1 MIALRPSS
9 CSAQAKTAFVG
20 LALVCG
26 AAAQAQSSGLATDS
40 EHRLGVSLIGYQYK
54 EPGVMTLKA
63 QKIGFDYAGT
73 YAIGSQWPNVDRRY
87 FVRTEVS
94 YAVGDADYS
103 SPISGTLDN
112 TENWYYEI
120 RAMVGRDV
128 DMGGHVLAPYA
139 GLGFRHLYHDLRG
152 VTSTGA
158 RGYRRENR
166 SESLFVG
173 LTHKT
178 HVSANAQLHST
189 IEYMHLL
196 KGTQKARLADAGLTP
211 PVPDITLDQ
220 DSGFGLRISSMW
232 RFDTWSIGPTL
243 SYLKVKQSNTVRAGG
258 RDWVEPKNTTTEIGV
273 KAAYHF

>member
-1 MIALRPSS
+1 MTTHQRTKYITQVKVA
-9 CSAQAKTAFVG
+9 CTG
-20 LALVCG
+20 LALFLS
-26 AAAQAQSSGLATDS
+26 ANAQAQLNSLATTN

-73 YAIGSQWPNVDRRY
+73 YSIASQWPNVDRRW
-87 FVRTEVS
+87 FARTEIS

-103 SPISGTLDN
+103 SPISGTVDN

-120 RAMVGRDV
+120 RAMAGRDV
-128 DMGGHVLAPYA
+128 DMGNYVLAPYA
-139 GLGFRHLYHDLRG
+139 GLGFRYLYHDLRG
-152 VTSTGA
+152 ISSTGA

-178 HVSANAQLHST
+178 QFSDQAQLHST

-196 KGTQKARLADAGLTP
+196 KGTQKARLTDTAGTD
-211 PVPDITLDQ
+211 PDITLDQ
-220 DSGFGLRISSMW
+220 DSGFGLRLSSMW

-243 SYLKVKQSNTVRAGG
+243 TYWNIKKSNTVRAGG
-258 RDWVEPKNTTTEIGV
+258 SDWVEPKNTTTEIGL

>member
-1 MIALRPSS
+1 MTALRPSS

-26 AAAQAQSSGLATDS
+26 AAAQAQSSGLGTDS

-73 YAIGSQWPNVDRRY
+73 YAIASQWPNVDRRY

-103 SPISGTLDN
+103 SPISGTLAN

-139 GLGFRHLYHDLRG
+139 GLGFRHLFHDLRG
-152 VTSTGA
+152 VSSTGS

-166 SESLFVG
+166 SENLFVG

-189 IEYMHLL
+189 VEYMHLL
-196 KGTQKARLADAGLTP
+196 KGIQKARLTDTGG
-211 PVPDITLDQ
+211 VFPDITLDQ
-220 DSGFGLRISSMW
+220 DSCFGLRLSSMW
-232 RFDTWSIGPTL
+232 RFDTWSMGPTL
-243 SYLKVKQSNTVRAGG
+243 TYWKIKQSNTVRAGG
-258 RDWVEPKNTTTEIGV
+258 SDWVEPKNTTTEIGV

>member
-54 EPGVMTLKA
+54 EPSVMTLKA

-73 YAIGSQWPNVDRRY
+73 YAIASQWPNVDRRY

-139 GLGFRHLYHDLRG
+139 GLGFRHLFHDLRG
-152 VTSTGA
+152 VSSTGS

-189 IEYMHLL
+189 VEYMHLL
-196 KGTQKARLADAGLTP
+196 KGTQKARLTDTGG
-211 PVPDITLDQ
+211 VFPDITLDQ
-220 DSGFGLRISSMW
+220 DSGFGLRLSSMW
-232 RFDTWSIGPTL
+232 RFDTWSMGPTL
-243 SYLKVKQSNTVRAGG
+243 TYLKVKQSNTVRAGG
-258 RDWVEPKNTTTEIGV
+258 SDWVEPKNTTTEIAV